1 MVWSS
6 SKSKVEAGG
15 GAASLKM
22 LTVSSAAHSTQVNLN
37 FQENK
42 DLTAKEM
49 QTGKTQDL

>member
-6 SKSKVEAGG
+6 SESKVEAGG

-22 LTVSSAAHSTQVNLN
+22 LTVSSAAYSTQISISKKTK
-37 FQENK
+37 K
-42 DLTAKEM
+42 DLTAKET